1 MQDSSSSFETFLQ
14 SLGIPELCQLNQKLF
29 KKQFHELAKLNR
41 ASKEQFS
48 KEVASIVWTHTLKK
62 STMNIPALVTESL
75 EYIEVAY
82 IHVALESKAHF
93 KKIAEVIHRIPYPV
107 VLMMTYQNELCI
119 STALKRI
126 NQADTSKLT
135 VEEYLYSGWIDLDSQ
150 TSEQKAFLES
160 MQIKQLSFENFY
172 TFYQDIAHRIVAL
185 KASALGGTFSTEQT
199 PQKKQILDKI
209 QPLQEQIV
217 SLKSS
222 IKKESQFN
230 AKVRLNMQIKSVEHE
245 IQNLKEQLIDKK

>member
-1 MQDSSSSFETFLQ
+1 LQ
-14 SLGIPELCQLNQKLF
+14 SLGIPKLCELNQKLF

-48 KEVASIVWTHTLKK
+48 KEIASIVWTHTLKK

-107 VLMMTYQNELCI
+107 VLMMTYHNELCI

-126 NQADTSKLT
+126 NQADVSKLT
-135 VEEYLYSGWIDLDSQ
+135 VEEYLYSGWIDLDAPS
-150 TSEQKAFLES
+150 SEKNAFLES

-172 TFYQDIAHRIVAL
+172 AFYQDIAHRIVAL
-185 KASALGGTFSTEQT
+185 RASVLGGTFSTEQT

-230 AKVRLNMQIKSVEHE
+230 AKVRLNMQVKSIENE
-245 IQNLKEQLIDKK
+245 INALKEAL

>member
-1 MQDSSSSFETFLQ
+1 MQDSFNYFETFLQ

-62 STMNIPALVTESL
+62 STMNIPPLVTESL
-75 EYIEVAY
+75 EYIEVDY

-107 VLMMTYQNELCI
+107 VLMMTYHNELCI
-119 STALKRI
+119 CTALKRI
-126 NQADTSKLT
+126 NQADISKLT
-135 VEEYLYSGWIDLDSQ
+135 VEEYLYSGWIDLDSP
-150 TSEQKAFLES
+150 SLEQKAFLES
-160 MQIKQLSFENFY
+160 MQIKQLSFKNFY
-172 TFYQDIAHRIVAL
+172 TFYQGIAHRIVAL
-185 KASALGGTFSTEQT
+185 KATALGGAFSTEQT
-199 PQKKQILDKI
+199 LQKKQILDKI

-217 SLKSS
+217 SLKNM

-230 AKVRLNMQIKSVEHE
+230 AKVRLNMQVK
-245 IQNLKEQLIDKK
+245 QLTEQIDKLKNKL

>member
-1 MQDSSSSFETFLQ
+1 
-14 SLGIPELCQLNQKLF
+14 
-29 KKQFHELAKLNR
+29 
-41 ASKEQFS
+41 
-48 KEVASIVWTHTLKK
+48 
-62 STMNIPALVTESL
+62 MNIPVLVTESL

-107 VLMMTYQNELCI
+107 VLMMTYHNELCI

-126 NQADTSKLT
+126 NQADVSKLT
-135 VEEYLYSGWIDLDSQ
+135 VEEYLYSGWIDLDAPS
-150 TSEQKAFLES
+150 SEENAFLES

-172 TFYQDIAHRIVAL
+172 AFYQDIAHRIVAL
-185 KASALGGTFSTEQT
+185 RASVLGGTFSTEQT

-230 AKVRLNMQIKSVEHE
+230 AKVRLNMQVKSIEDE
-245 IQNLKEQLIDKK
+245 INRLKEAL

>member
-1 MQDSSSSFETFLQ
+1 MSDTVGLFETFLQ

-62 STMNIPALVTESL
+62 STMNIPPLVTESL

-93 KKIAEVIHRIPYPV
+93 KKIAEVIHRIPY
-107 VLMMTYQNELCI
+107 MMTHHNELCI

-126 NQADTSKLT
+126 NQADISKLT
-135 VEEYLYSGWIDLDSQ
+135 VEEYLYSGWIDLGSP

-172 TFYQDIAHRIVAL
+172 AFYQDIAHRIVAL
-185 KASALGGTFSTEQT
+185 KASSFGGAFSTEQAS
-199 PQKKQILDKI
+199 QKKQILDKMK
-209 QPLQEQIV
+209 PLQEQIV
-217 SLKSS
+217 SLKNS

-230 AKVRLNMQIKSVEHE
+230 AKVRLNMQVKAIESE
-245 IQNLKEQLIDKK
+245 IEKLKESL